1 MKKMLSD
8 EQKKELDNKVREI
21 VIDVDELSSYE
32 WDSNPYCVE
41 PQLAGGSGCGV
52 WNEDEELSVQAKT
65 LIECIKVDGIW
76 EYITMS
82 DDDIEDEDLCEKLAN
97 EACQYLSKYITY

>member
-1 MKKMLSD
+1 MLSD
-8 EQKKELDNKVREI
+8 EQKKELDDKVRDI
-21 VIDVDELSSYE
+21 VIDVDELSSYK

-52 WNEDEELSVQAKT
+52 WNKDEELSVQART
-65 LIECIKVDGIW
+65 LIQYIKADGIW

-82 DDDIEDEDLCEKLAN
+82 DDDIEDDDLCEKLAN
-97 EACQYLSKYITY
+97 EAYEYLSKYITY